1 MQDRLVNET
10 TSAMTYNS
18 EKPDSLMAEDVIIQD
33 YKLNLKKSNVKVVD
47 ISEVFK

>member
-1 MQDRLVNET
+1 MKDRLVNET

-33 YKLNLKKSNVKVVD
+33 YKLNLKAADVEVVD
-47 ISEVFK
+47 IGEVFK